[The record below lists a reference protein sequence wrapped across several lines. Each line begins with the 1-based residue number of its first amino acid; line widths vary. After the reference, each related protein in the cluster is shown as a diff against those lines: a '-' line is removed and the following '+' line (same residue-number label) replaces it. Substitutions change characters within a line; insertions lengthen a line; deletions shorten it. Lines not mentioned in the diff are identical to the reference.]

1 MIPDDVVDE
10 VRARADIVEV
20 IGEHVAL
27 KRSGKD
33 FKARCPFHEERTPSF
48 YVVPSKGFYKCFGCN
63 ESGDVFTFLM
73 KRTGL
78 SFLDAV
84 RYLAE
89 RTGVEIRETT
99 RDGGEDPNRH
109 LHEANAFAQEF
120 FEKSL
125 WEEKTGRE
133 ARAYL
138 KKRGIGRETAE
149 RFGLGFAQDEW
160 RALREGAAVHGI
172 DDAVLLEAGLLIQ
185 REEGKEPYDRFRHR
199 VIFPIQSPSSVVL
212 AFGGRILG
220 KGGKGMP
227 KYLNSPESP
236 VYHKSDVLYGLSWA
250 KNSIRREESA
260 LVVEGYMDAVSLAAG
275 DMENVVAPLGTSMT
289 EAQARLLARYCSR
302 VFILFDSDP
311 AGLKATFRAGDVL
324 LAAGLH
330 PAVVTLPPGED
341 PDTIMQKEGSEG
353 LREYLSQAVDV
364 LDRKLQIL
372 EERDYFS
379 SIERTRGAVDRL
391 LPTLRAAK
399 DPTLRDIY
407 VAKVAEY
414 TGVRR
419 ETLNTE
425 LEKPESGFTP
435 RPGGSRSGSREG
447 SRPSSTETKVV
458 GHRPLALGAER
469 KLLLLL
475 IQARDYVELAAERVG
490 ADEFSDPALREV
502 FQALVDDPEL
512 THAAVGM
519 DPDAAL
525 RLEDL
530 LGDPE
535 RLSEIGRVFE
545 DSIGQIK
552 EGQLAARAQHLRSE
566 MGRETDPKRQQSLVR
581 ELEQIAR
588 QTRELKTDWRS
599 AMRRRHDPND
609 PSEK

>member
-27 KRSGKD
+27 KRAGKD

-73 KRTGL
+73 KRLGL
-78 SFLDAV
+78 SFVDAV
-84 RYLAE
+84 KYVAE
-89 RTGVEIRETT
+89 RAGVEIREVS
-99 RDGGEDPNRH
+99 RQGGEDPYRH
-109 LHEANAFAQEF
+109 LYEANSFAQEF

-125 WEEKTGRE
+125 WDEKTGKG

-138 KKRGIGRETAE
+138 KGRGIGRETAE
-149 RFGLGFAQDEW
+149 RFSLGHAPDEW
-160 RALREGAAVHGI
+160 RALREGSAVHGI
-172 DDAVLLEAGLLIQ
+172 DDAVLLEVGLLIQ
-185 REEGKEPYDRFRHR
+185 REEGKEPYDRFRNR
-199 VIFPIQSPSSVVL
+199 VIFPIESTSGRVL
-212 AFGGRILG
+212 AFGGRVLG

-236 VYHKSDVLYGLSWA
+236 VYHKGEVLYGLSWA
-250 KNSIRREESA
+250 KNAIRREEGA
-260 LVVEGYMDAVSLAAG
+260 LVVEGYMDAVSLTAG
-275 DMENVVAPLGTSMT
+275 GIENVVAPLGTAMT
-289 EAQARLLARYCSR
+289 EAQARLLARYCTR
-302 VFILFDSDP
+302 AFLLFDSDP

-341 PDTIMQKEGSEG
+341 PDTIVRKEGPEAV
-353 LREYLSQAVDV
+353 REYLSQAVDV

-399 DPTLRDIY
+399 DPALRDIY
-407 VAKVAEY
+407 VAKVAER

-419 ETLNTE
+419 ETLNAE
-425 LEKPESGFTP
+425 LEKGEVGVPARP
-435 RPGGSRSGSREG
+435 RARARSAPMSIGS
-447 SRPSSTETKVV
+447 
-458 GHRPLALGAER
+458 HRPIGLGAER

-475 IQARDYVELAAERVG
+475 IQFRDYVDLAAERLG
-490 ADEFSDPALREV
+490 PEEFSDPGLRAV
-502 FQALVDDPEL
+502 FQALVEDPEL
-512 THAAVGM
+512 AHPSTGM
-519 DPDAAL
+519 DPVAAEK
-525 RLEDL
+525 LEQL

-535 RLSEIGRVFE
+535 RISEASRVFE
-545 DSIGQIK
+545 DSIGQMK
-552 EGQLAARAQHLRSE
+552 ESQLAARADRLRADMRGERDS
-566 MGRETDPKRQQSLVR
+566 TKQQSMAQ
-581 ELEQIAR
+581 ELEEIAR
-588 QTRELKTDWRS
+588 LRREIKTDWRP
-599 AMRRRHDPND
+599 AIRRRLDPFD
-609 PSEK
+609 PSHEQRGK